1 MNMFKGL
8 TVDTKKEDE
17 RKAKRSAEVEAKA
30 RQMAKDK
37 ASANMLDAIR
47 TGTDDTDNTP
57 NAQGK
62 KKTRTPGRAM
72 TPHEADRIKTAKAYE
87 MFSLLD
93 VDGSGR
99 VSQREMERFLAGDT
113 RHTLVRDFPDNDVG
127 IHWDKT
133 SRNEVMMMMMMMRR
147 TCGRRACEATRTR
160 VARCRSL
167 VRASASL
174 FLTRRRSHSRSTFSR
189 HVSLARSLV
198 PCAALTPSSPPRPT
212 PPAVSSSPPVCIV
225 GDDQR
230 GRERLSVGRGPR
242 PRARP
247 RRDRG
252 HRRRRHQHTQ
262 AAERSPRRRPGRA
275 LRRRK
280 GKG

>member
-1 MNMFKGL
+1 MNMFQGL

-62 KKTRTPGRAM
+62 RKTRTPGRAM

-133 SRNEVMMMMMMMRR
+133 SRNEVMMMMMMSR

-167 VRASASL
+167 VRASSVPLLDAASL
-174 FLTRRRSHSRSTFSR
+174 SLTLHILTSR
-189 HVSLARSLV
+189 LARSPSCSVRCPHALKPATPHATRRLV
-198 PCAALTPSSPPRPT
+198 F
-212 PPAVSSSPPVCIV
+212 PPV
-225 GDDQR
+225 
-230 GRERLSVGRGPR
+230 
-242 PRARP
+242 
-247 RRDRG
+247 
-252 HRRRRHQHTQ
+252 HRR
-262 AAERSPRRRPGRA
+262 
-275 LRRRK
+275 
-280 GKG
+280 